1 MKLNEVWNMHIK
13 MQLEL
18 NIKLVQSMKLINAVS
33 HESLSE
39 LFIITISQI
48 DILHTFPLQNT

>member
-48 DILHTFPLQNT
+48 DI